1 VKDDRAARSQRRGK
15 RAGLH
20 PVGLMLLILALLGST
35 GAIASDPEEHYAS
48 ASQLNASVAN
58 PINGVAVSVV
68 PSRLGVIILLA
79 RRDRSGEA
87 EIHMTNDDE
96 IVAREGCADLLV
108 GGKAEGL
115 RAVSENEYRGS
126 SLEGAHSYRVCAG
139 DVMFIPAGKPHQ
151 VRLRDGASFSYLTIK
166 MKVQE

>member
-1 VKDDRAARSQRRGK
+1 
-15 RAGLH
+15 
-20 PVGLMLLILALLGST
+20 MLLILATLGSNA
-35 GAIASDPEEHYAS
+35 AIASDPEEHYAS
-48 ASQLNASVAN
+48 ATDLNARVAN
-58 PINGVAVSVV
+58 PMDGIAVSVV
-68 PSRLGVIILLA
+68 PSRPGVVVLVA

-115 RAVSENEYRGS
+115 RALSENEYRGS
-126 SLEGAHSYRVCAG
+126 SLEGAHSYRFCAG